1 MVVAISTATK
11 MVVVFIAMDEVTQI
25 ALANLVYHFD
35 GSVLPT
41 DMLTSMDRVVVYLPV
56 TTLALPGLRV
66 HINLLA

>member
-1 MVVAISTATK
+1 
-11 MVVVFIAMDEVTQI
+11 MDEVTQI